1 MSSFLCVAG
10 RKKVAKHWSK
20 LGFSGQV
27 SRAMGLHIRDKQ
39 GLKLEGDGVT
49 EINCVG
55 PHLAHSQLVLRLGDT
70 QLGNHN
76 LLAP

>member
-10 RKKVAKHWSK
+10 RRKVAKHWPK
-20 LGFSGQV
+20 LGFSGQI
-27 SRAMGLHIRDKQ
+27 SRAVGLHIWDKQ
-39 GLKLEGDGVT
+39 GLKLEGDGIT
-49 EINCVG
+49 ETNCVG